1 MAELLFIVLVGKKNL
16 EVRPVA
22 VNKGE
27 IVKRILYLNP
37 DAQFVFCAGD
47 DKVRFSHQPTKL
59 FPRFSPAVGLA
70 NAHSFLCP
78 RQTDEDMFRSLQ
90 FTETALPYMMD
101 PPLSVSLVDGT
112 TEDGKTREHPRVA
125 LQVGPEDLFTTA
137 VGHPSK
143 RTLAKWHVTSPLEV
157 VDELLK
163 LAGVQPNGDAA
174 KL

>member
-1 MAELLFIVLVGKKNL
+1 MTELLFIVLVGKKNL

-22 VNKGE
+22 INKGE

-37 DAQFVFCAGD
+37 DAQFIFCAGD
-47 DKVRFSHQPTKL
+47 DKVRFLHRP
-59 FPRFSPAVGLA
+59 FPPASMQVGLA
-70 NAHSFLCP
+70 NAHSFP

-90 FTETALPYMMD
+90 FTETALPFTMD
-101 PPLSVSLVDGT
+101 PPLSVSLVDAT
-112 TEDGKTREHPRVA
+112 TEDGKTREHPRVE
-125 LQVGPEDLFTTA
+125 LQLGPEDIFTTA

-163 LAGVQPNGDAA
+163 LAKLQPNGDDAA